1 MLPKGPEPGGLVI
14 RDLELSRGGQTT
26 SSHRLTTFRTD
37 EVVGQVGARFGVRP
51 ETEGAPFG
59 VRPETE
65 GAPFA
70 NAEARFGNAGAR
82 FGVRPETEGQKRV
95 AL

>member
-51 ETEGAPFG
+51 ETEGAPF
-59 VRPETE
+59 
-65 GAPFA
+65 A